1 MKAVGAM
8 GVMRT
13 TGLLGVLVVG
23 LVTGAAGSGPAYGAG
38 QGLTAGMR
46 SATADPSDGRSE
58 GPHRPGTG
66 PRPSA
71 EGAQGRDPTG
81 APSATPAR
89 RGDRHEH
96 RGPGG
101 REEAREARDEG
112 EVRETWHSGR
122 REPSPSA
129 SAHGP
134 GGRTAPSGEPSRAG
148 SRAGEGRERPGRPKA
163 PPEESEATVRPAGD
177 RDATAPAEEDTAPVG
192 QDPAADATAQP
203 SGTAADD
210 AGGAGT
216 GQRAQPVLQVLPLGT
231 GLVLIGLGLGLAFVG
246 LRLRRG

>member
-1 MKAVGAM
+1 
-8 GVMRT
+8 MRT

-23 LVTGAAGSGPAYGAG
+23 LVTGAAGSGSAYGAG
-38 QGLTAGMR
+38 QGLTAGLR

-66 PRPSA
+66 SRPSA
-71 EGAQGRDPTG
+71 EGAEGRDPTG
-81 APSATPAR
+81 APSTTPAR

-96 RGPGG
+96 RG

-134 GGRTAPSGEPSRAG
+134 GGRTKPSGEPSRAG

-177 RDATAPAEEDTAPVG
+177 RDATAPAEEDTAPVD
-192 QDPAADATAQP
+192 QDPAADATARP

>member
-1 MKAVGAM
+1 
-8 GVMRT
+8 MRT

-23 LVTGAAGSGPAYGAG
+23 LVTGAAGSGSAYGAG
-38 QGLTAGMR
+38 QGLTAGLR

-66 PRPSA
+66 SRPSA
-71 EGAQGRDPTG
+71 EGAEGRDPTG
-81 APSATPAR
+81 APSTTPAR

-96 RGPGG
+96 RG

-129 SAHGP
+129 SVHGP
-134 GGRTAPSGEPSRAG
+134 GGRTKPSGEPSRAG

-177 RDATAPAEEDTAPVG
+177 RDATAPAEEDTAPVD